1 MNNLYWSI
9 DRYCPDP
16 GGQTAFY
23 GGHKLLF

>member
-16 GGQTAFY
+16 GGQATFY